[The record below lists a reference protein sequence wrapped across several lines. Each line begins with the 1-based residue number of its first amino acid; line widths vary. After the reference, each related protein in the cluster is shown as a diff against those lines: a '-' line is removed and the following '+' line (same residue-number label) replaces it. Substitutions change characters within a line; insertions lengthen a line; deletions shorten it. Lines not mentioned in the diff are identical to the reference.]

1 MGNINLDSMDDMYY
15 DILRE
20 LGNIG
25 AGNATTSLSVM
36 LNRKMD
42 MQVPKVVL
50 VGFNELAKIV
60 GGEEEIVVALYLF
73 LEGDIQGSMMFML
86 DDASAHS
93 LVNGLMGRPIEVREP
108 FGEMDLSA
116 LKEIGNIIVGSY
128 LSALSGL
135 TNLTITSSVPY
146 LCSGDMAAAVLSIPA
161 IEFGKIGDKALLI
174 ETQFGDELDI
184 NGYFL
189 LIPEMESYDVILKSL
204 GL

>member
-1 MGNINLDSMDDMYY
+1 
-15 DILRE
+15 
-20 LGNIG
+20 
-25 AGNATTSLSVM
+25 
-36 LNRKMD
+36 
-42 MQVPKVVL
+42 
-50 VGFNELAKIV
+50 
-60 GGEEEIVVALYLF
+60 
-73 LEGDIQGSMMFML
+73 MMFML
-86 DDASAHS
+86 DDPSAHS
-93 LVNGLMGRPIEVREP
+93 LVNGLMGRPLDHYEP
-108 FGEMDLSA
+108 FGDMDLSA

-135 TNLTITSSVPY
+135 TNLTVTASVPY

-189 LIPEMESYDVILKSL
+189 LIPELESYGVILKSL

>member
-1 MGNINLDSMDDMYY
+1 MRNINLDSMDDMYY
-15 DILRE
+15 DVLRE

-42 MQVPKVVL
+42 MRVPQVVL

-86 DDASAHS
+86 DDPSAHS
-93 LVNGLMGRPIEVREP
+93 LVNGLMGRPLDHYEP
-108 FGEMDLSA
+108 FGDMDLSA

-135 TNLTITSSVPY
+135 TNLTVTASVPY

-189 LIPEMESYDVILKSL
+189 LIPELESYGVILKSL

>member
-15 DILRE
+15 DILKE

-25 AGNATTSLSVM
+25 AGNATTALSVM

-42 MQVPKVVL
+42 MQVPHVVL
-50 VGFNELAKIV
+50 VSFNELAGIV
-60 GGEEEIVVALYLF
+60 GGEEVLVVALYLF
-73 LEGDIQGSMMFML
+73 LEGDIRGSMMFML
-86 DDASAHS
+86 DDLSAHC
-93 LVNGLMGRPIEVREP
+93 LVNGLMGRPFDNYEP
-108 FGEMDLSA
+108 FQEMDMSA

-128 LSALSGL
+128 LSALSSL

-146 LCSGDMAAAVLSIPA
+146 LCSGDMAGAVLSIPA

-189 LIPEMESYDVILKSL
+189 LIPELESYDLILKSL

>member
-15 DILRE
+15 DILKE

-25 AGNATTSLSVM
+25 AGNAVTALSVM
-36 LNRKMD
+36 MSRKMD
-42 MQVPKVVL
+42 MKVPKVVL
-50 VGFNELAKIV
+50 VGFNELSRIV

-73 LEGDIQGSMMFML
+73 LEGDIQGSMMFMM
-86 DDASAHS
+86 DNSSAHI
-93 LVNGLMGRPIEVREP
+93 LVNGLMGRPLDSRAP
-108 FGEMDLSA
+108 FDEMDTSA
-116 LKEIGNIIVGSY
+116 LKEIGNIITGSY
-128 LSALSGL
+128 LSAMSSL
-135 TNLTITSSVPY
+135 TNLTIIASVPY
-146 LCSGDMAAAVLSIPA
+146 LCSGDMAASVLSIPA

-189 LIPEMESYDVILKSL
+189 LIPELESYDVILKSL

>member
-15 DILRE
+15 DVLRE

-25 AGNATTSLSVM
+25 AGNATTALSVM

-42 MQVPKVVL
+42 MQVPQVVL

-60 GGEEEIVVALYLF
+60 GGEEVIVVALYLF
-73 LEGDIQGSMMFML
+73 LEGDIQGSMMFMV
-86 DDASAHS
+86 DDPSAHN
-93 LVNGLMGRPIEVREP
+93 LVNGLMGRPLDTFEP
-108 FGEMDLSA
+108 FQEMDISA

-128 LSALSGL
+128 LSALSSL
-135 TNLTITSSVPY
+135 TNLTITASVPY

-189 LIPEMESYDVILKSL
+189 LIPELESYEVILKSL